1 MRGGTRLRFD
11 PIAEARRQWVAHGW
25 ADAALGMAAVTSVMR
40 AEQILLAAVSRA
52 LAPFELTFARYEV
65 LALLSFT
72 REGRLPLGKMG
83 ARLQVHPAS
92 VTNAVDRLEAQGL
105 VRRVPHPSDG
115 RTVLAE
121 LSPEGR
127 ELAAR
132 ATAVLNAEVFE
143 RLPLAAD
150 DLEAL
155 VGILRGLRLAA
166 GDFAEAAGEGTASGG
181 GVDATGDLPRRHGP
195 DTLTSKY

>member
-1 MRGGTRLRFD
+1 
-11 PIAEARRQWVAHGW
+11 
-25 ADAALGMAAVTSVMR
+25 MAAVTSVMR
-40 AEQILLAAVSRA
+40 AEQILLAAVSKA
-52 LAPFELTFARYEV
+52 LAPLGLTFARYEV

-92 VTNAVDRLEAQGL
+92 VTNAVDRLEGQGL

-121 LSPEGR
+121 LTPEGR
-127 ELAAR
+127 TLAAR

-143 RLPLAAD
+143 RLPLAPSE
-150 DLEAL
+150 LETL
-155 VGILRGLRLAA
+155 VEVLRGLRLAA
-166 GDFAEAAGEGTASGG
+166 GDFAEPPGSGTAGTARAASG
-181 GVDATGDLPRRHGP
+181 P
-195 DTLTSKY
+195 